1 MEYRELGSTGLRIS
15 EIGFGCAHT
24 GGLLPFGNP
33 EERREAVARAIELG
47 INYFDTAPAYA
58 DGLSEL
64 HLGQAFKEL
73 GVRPLI
79 NTKIMID
86 PEEVDDIASGLVRCV
101 DDSLERLQL
110 DRVDVIHLHQ
120 RIAERRLIG
129 GGATHGML
137 LSVADV
143 LGPKGML
150 EGFHRVRS
158 AGKAQFFGLNGLG
171 GEAPA
176 VRQVIDSGELHSI
189 MVSYNLLNPT
199 AGMPPPTGFDR
210 PDYGQSMVRA
220 AARGMGVVVA
230 APLAT
235 GALSGAPPHPLAT
248 GREGARYEENASL
261 ADAFRFLVEEE
272 GGTMAQAALRFVLSR
287 PEVCTVLVGFSCKE
301 HIDEAVACSDG
312 KGLSPAARAHL
323 SEFYS
328 RGFRGFA
335 SG

>member
-1 MEYRELGSTGLRIS
+1 MEYRELGRTGLRLS

-33 EERREAVARAIELG
+33 KERRDAVAHAIELG

-79 NTKIMID
+79 NTKIMIE
-86 PEEVDDIASGLVRCV
+86 PEEADDMAGGFVRCV
-101 DDSLERLQL
+101 EDSLRRLQL
-110 DRVDVIHLHQ
+110 DRVDVIHLHL
-120 RIAERRLIG
+120 RIAEKRQIG

-137 LSVADV
+137 LSVNDV
-143 LGPKGML
+143 LGPRGML
-150 EGFHRVRS
+150 EGFHRIKS
-158 AGKAQFFGLNGLG
+158 AGKARYFGLNGLG

-176 VRQVIDSGELHSI
+176 VHQVIESGQLDSI

-199 AGMPPPTGFDR
+199 AGMPPPTGFQR
-210 PDYGQSMVRA
+210 PDYGQSMVHA

-230 APLAT
+230 SPLAT
-235 GALSGAPPHPLAT
+235 GALAGAPPHPLAT
-248 GREGARYEENASL
+248 GREGPRYEENAGA
-261 ADAFRFLVEEE
+261 ADAFEFLVEEE

-287 PEVCTVLVGFSCKE
+287 PEVSTVLVGFSCLE
-301 HIDEAVACSDG
+301 HIDQAVACSDG
-312 KGLSPAARAHL
+312 KGLSPAARSQIEAL
-323 SEFYS
+323 YA
-328 RGFRGFA
+328 RGFPGSA
-335 SG
+335 